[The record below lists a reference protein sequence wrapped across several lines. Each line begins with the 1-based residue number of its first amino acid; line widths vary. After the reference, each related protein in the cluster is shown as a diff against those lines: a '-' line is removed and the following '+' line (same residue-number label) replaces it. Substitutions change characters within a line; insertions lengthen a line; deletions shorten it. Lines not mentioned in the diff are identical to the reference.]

1 MIFRA
6 SLIFFKNPNTI
17 IQINISE
24 MNRAQLIDRISKNV
38 GIPKVYTKDV
48 VNGLFTVISEACM
61 AGDTVQI
68 YDFGKFHMSRRKGF
82 VGINPKTGARIEV
95 PESSKL
101 TFTASKKTKRIAG
114 KES

>member
-1 MIFRA
+1 MIIRV
-6 SLIFFKNPNTI
+6 SLIFFKKPNAI
-17 IQINISE
+17 IQINISN
-24 MNRAQLIDRISKNV
+24 MNRAQLIDRISKKV

-48 VNGLFTVISEACM
+48 VNELFNVINAACM

-68 YDFGKFHMSRRKGF
+68 YDFGKFHLGRRKGF
-82 VGINPKTGARIEV
+82 VGINPKTGVRIEV